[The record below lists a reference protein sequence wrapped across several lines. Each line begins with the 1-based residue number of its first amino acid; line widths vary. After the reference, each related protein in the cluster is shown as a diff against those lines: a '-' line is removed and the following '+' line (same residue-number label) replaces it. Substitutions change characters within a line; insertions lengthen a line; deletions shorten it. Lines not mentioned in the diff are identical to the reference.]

1 MQALLA
7 IRNGIQEDPFNVF
20 SSWNNSHHFC
30 KWQGVTCSHRHHQ
43 RVSAINLSSLKLSG
57 SLSPHIG
64 NLTFLRVIDLV
75 DNNFHGVIP
84 QAVGRLFRIRSLYL
98 GNNSFK
104 GEFPVNV
111 THCSGLRVINLIK
124 NDLSG
129 KVPIQ
134 LGSLPKLEYLDLTQN
149 HFIATIPPALGNLSA
164 LRWLYM
170 LTNNLQGQIPI
181 ELGKL
186 SNLEVLQLSDNKL
199 TGTIPSA
206 LFNISK
212 IHYLALASNQF
223 HGSLPPNLGL
233 VFPKLETILMGAN
246 WFSGTIPG
254 SLGNA
259 SGLVQISFAE
269 NSFTG
274 GIPQNL
280 GDLQQLEVLQFGGNP
295 LAAEKANDLHFLTS
309 LTNCTKLRWLVL
321 YNNQLGGV
329 LPTSIGNLSTKLVGL
344 NLDQNYISGSI
355 PPEIGSIVTLE
366 VLTLNDNY
374 LTGNIPNSIGKFI
387 MMQEIYLS
395 NNKIS
400 GKIPATFG
408 NMSKLSILL
417 SNQNMLDGNIP
428 VSLGNCVNLQELDLS
443 QNRLTGMI
451 PKQIVG
457 LPSLTLG
464 LSVAQNFLAG
474 PLPSELNLSYNR
486 FEGEVPSEG
495 VFSNISAFSI
505 TGNNKLC
512 GGNKALQLPAC
523 PTKILKKQ
531 KKHLSNRVL
540 IIAISVP
547 VCIILLLAC
556 ICVTLYWKKRLKVK
570 TTSTLSLG
578 NQYPN
583 LSYAELLQA
592 TEGFSPR
599 NLIGEGS
606 YGSVYKAILNSETI
620 RAIAVKVLNLQVR
633 GASKSFLAECEAL
646 RNIRHRN
653 LVKIITACSSIDFKG
668 NEFKALVFEYIS
680 NGSLES
686 WLHSS
691 RSSNNED
698 SRNLNLVQRLN
709 IAVDVASALDY
720 LHNHCETPVI
730 HCDLKPSNVLLDD
743 DLSACVSD
751 FGLARIC
758 LTETSASTHTHS
770 STSSRIRGTI
780 GYMAPEYA
788 VGGEASIKGDVYSY
802 GIVLLEMFT
811 GKRPTDNMFTDNFN
825 LHNHVKMAA
834 AEQVMEIVDPSLI
847 SEGPTESNRTT
858 GSSRGNVVRTL
869 KCLGCILQI
878 GVMCSADLPSERM
891 NIGDALNELQVIRD
905 VYLGK
910 REKK

>member
-1 MQALLA
+1 
-7 IRNGIQEDPFNVF
+7 
-20 SSWNNSHHFC
+20 
-30 KWQGVTCSHRHHQ
+30 
-43 RVSAINLSSLKLSG
+43 
-57 SLSPHIG
+57 
-64 NLTFLRVIDLV
+64 
-75 DNNFHGVIP
+75 
-84 QAVGRLFRIRSLYL
+84 
-98 GNNSFK
+98 
-104 GEFPVNV
+104 
-111 THCSGLRVINLIK
+111 
-124 NDLSG
+124 
-129 KVPIQ
+129 
-134 LGSLPKLEYLDLTQN
+134 
-149 HFIATIPPALGNLSA
+149 
-164 LRWLYM
+164 
-170 LTNNLQGQIPI
+170 
-181 ELGKL
+181 
-186 SNLEVLQLSDNKL
+186 
-199 TGTIPSA
+199 
-206 LFNISK
+206 
-212 IHYLALASNQF
+212 
-223 HGSLPPNLGL
+223 
-233 VFPKLETILMGAN
+233 
-246 WFSGTIPG
+246 
-254 SLGNA
+254 
-259 SGLVQISFAE
+259 
-269 NSFTG
+269 
-274 GIPQNL
+274 
-280 GDLQQLEVLQFGGNP
+280 
-295 LAAEKANDLHFLTS
+295 
-309 LTNCTKLRWLVL
+309 
-321 YNNQLGGV
+321 
-329 LPTSIGNLSTKLVGL
+329 
-344 NLDQNYISGSI
+344 
-355 PPEIGSIVTLE
+355 
-366 VLTLNDNY
+366 
-374 LTGNIPNSIGKFI
+374 
-387 MMQEIYLS
+387 
-395 NNKIS
+395 
-400 GKIPATFG
+400 
-408 NMSKLSILL
+408 
-417 SNQNMLDGNIP
+417 
-428 VSLGNCVNLQELDLS
+428 
-443 QNRLTGMI
+443 
-451 PKQIVG
+451 
-457 LPSLTLG
+457 
-464 LSVAQNFLAG
+464 
-474 PLPSELNLSYNR
+474 LNLSYNR

-570 TTSTLSLG
+570 TISTLSLG

-592 TEGFSPR
+592 TEGFSSR

-606 YGSVYKAILNSETI
+606 YGTVYKGILNSETI

-668 NEFKALVFEYIS
+668 NEFKALVFEYKS

-686 WLHSS
+686 WLHS
-691 RSSNNED
+691 RSANEED
-698 SRNLNLVQRLN
+698 SRNLSLVQRLN

-743 DLSACVSD
+743 DLSARVSD

-869 KCLGCILQI
+869 KCLG
-878 GVMCSADLPSERM
+878 
-891 NIGDALNELQVIRD
+891 
-905 VYLGK
+905 
-910 REKK
+910 